1 MAGHSDS
8 STVEVLK
15 ERLYS
20 LQRRHEEDHQLK
32 EDLQRH
38 LCMVTAELDRVKGLN
53 STLKQGALKRFPH
66 TPSNKHFCGSE
77 AQCKAA

>member
-53 STLKQGALKRFPH
+53 STLKQ
-66 TPSNKHFCGSE
+66 
-77 AQCKAA
+77 